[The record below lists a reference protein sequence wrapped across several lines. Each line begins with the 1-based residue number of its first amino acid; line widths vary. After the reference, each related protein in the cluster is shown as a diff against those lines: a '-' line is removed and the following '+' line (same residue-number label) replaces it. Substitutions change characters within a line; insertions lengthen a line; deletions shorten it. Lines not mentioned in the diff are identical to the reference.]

1 MTLLLNLVTSS
12 LKKVNFWASLSRNV
26 LKDNLFFPRSLLI
39 KNHLFFSSRP
49 STPVYN
55 LLGHKYQDLWLEERR
70 KAEEAT
76 RARQEQ
82 KVFLKII
89 LPTMSIV
96 VLQC

>member
-1 MTLLLNLVTSS
+1 MQKSQLLG
-12 LKKVNFWASLSRNV
+12 KSRNV
-26 LKDNLFFPRSLLI
+26 LKGYLLLPRSLLRKKSPI
-39 KNHLFFSSRP
+39 FQSRP

-55 LLGHKYQDLWLEERR
+55 LLGHKYQDVWLEERR

-89 LPTMSIV
+89 LPIV
-96 VLQC
+96 YM

>member
-1 MTLLLNLVTSS
+1 MALLLKCCDFFTQKSQLLGKPTVSAERLPFITKVFT
-12 LKKVNFWASLSRNV
+12 KKKLPIFQ
-26 LKDNLFFPRSLLI
+26 
-39 KNHLFFSSRP
+39 SRP

-89 LPTMSIV
+89 L
-96 VLQC
+96 Q